1 MEYQSIILIIVAVG
15 ALVLLLS
22 ALRQKSERLMNFI
35 LRIVTGVI
43 LIICGN
49 TGVAMLGMTGGVGIN
64 LATLLT
70 TGILGIPG
78 VAALFAIFFSG
89 SL

>member
-1 MEYQSIILIIVAVG
+1 MGYQSGIMIIIAVG
-15 ALVLLLS
+15 AGVLLLS
-22 ALRQKSERLMNFI
+22 ALRRKSEGLLNFI
-35 LRIVTGVI
+35 LRTVMGVI

-64 LATLLT
+64 LATVLT
-70 TGILGIPG
+70 AGILGFPG
-78 VAALFAIFFSG
+78 VAGLFAIFFTS